1 MKTLEE
7 IKKHLLRIGYTSKD
21 KYRICGWLLAKGIKD
36 MNETLVFREG
46 TRNMEDFIRWFEGN
60 EEEEKP
66 FTCKKGDFVSVQR
79 GIYGIALT
87 DSKDG
92 LVLLLDEHCVCNIY
106 VITTYTRLCTYEEKK
121 RFLDHFKRKG
131 ITYNEKEMTFG
142 IDDKHYDVISNLE
155 GNNKEDEFVSF
166 YQILED
172 LGLR

>member
-7 IKKHLLRIGYTSKD
+7 IKKHLLRFGYTSKD
-21 KYRICGWLLAKGIKD
+21 KYRICGWLVAKGIKD
-36 MNETLVFREG
+36 INETLIFREG
-46 TRNMEDFIRWFEGN
+46 THTIEDFIGWFENGN
-60 EEEEKP
+60 ADNKP
-66 FTCKKGDFVSVQR
+66 FTCKRGDFVSVQR
-79 GIYGIALT
+79 GIYGVALA

-92 LVLLLDEHCVCNIY
+92 LILLLDENCVLIY
-106 VITTYTRLCTYEEKK
+106 AINEDTRLCTEEEKECILEYLK
-121 RFLDHFKRKG
+121 GQG

>member
-1 MKTLEE
+1 MKKLEE
-7 IKKHLLRIGYTSKD
+7 IKKHLLRFGYTNDD
-21 KYRICGWLLAKGIKD
+21 KYRICGWLVAKGIKD
-36 MNETLVFREG
+36 INETLIFREG
-46 TRNMEDFIRWFEGN
+46 THTIEDFIGWFENGN
-60 EEEEKP
+60 ADNKP
-66 FTCKKGDFVSVQR
+66 FTCKRGDFVSVQR
-79 GIYGIALT
+79 GIHGIALA

-92 LVLLLDEHCVCNIY
+92 LILLLDENCVLIY
-106 VITTYTRLCTYEEKK
+106 AINEDTRLCTEEEKECI
-121 RFLDHFKRKG
+121 LDYLKCQG

>member
-7 IKKHLLRIGYTSKD
+7 IKKHLLRFGYTKND
-21 KYRICGWLLAKGIKD
+21 KYRICGWLVAKEIKD
-36 MNETLVFREG
+36 TDETLVFREG

-60 EEEEKP
+60 EEDEKP

-79 GIYGIALT
+79 GMYGIALA

-92 LVLLLDEHCVCNIY
+92 LVLLLDENYVLIY
-106 VITTYTRLCTYEEKK
+106 AINEDTRLCTEEEKECI
-121 RFLDHFKRKG
+121 LDYLKCQG

-142 IDDKHYDVISNLE
+142 IDDKHYNVISNLE
-155 GNNKEDEFVSF
+155 GNNKENDFVSF

>member
-7 IKKHLLRIGYTSKD
+7 IKKHLLRFGYTKND
-21 KYRICGWLLAKGIKD
+21 KYRICGWLVAKGIKD
-36 MNETLVFREG
+36 MNETLNFREG
-46 TRNMEDFIRWFEGN
+46 TRNMEDFIRWFECN

-79 GIYGIALT
+79 GIYGIALA

-92 LVLLLDEHCVCNIY
+92 LILLLDENCVLIY
-106 VITTYTRLCTYEEKK
+106 AINEDTRLCTEEEKERILEYLK
-121 RFLDHFKRKG
+121 GQG
-131 ITYNEKEMTFG
+131 ITYSDKDMTFG
-142 IDDKHYDVISNLE
+142 IDDKCHDVISNLE
-155 GNNKEDEFVSF
+155 GNNQENEFVSF

>member
-7 IKKHLLRIGYTSKD
+7 IKKHLLRNGYTSKD
-21 KYRICGWLLAKGIKD
+21 KYRICGWLVAKGIKD
-36 MNETLVFREG
+36 TNETIVFREG

-60 EEEEKP
+60 EEDEKS

-79 GIYGIALT
+79 GIYGIALA

-92 LVLLLDEHCVCNIY
+92 LVLLLDENCVLIY
-106 VITTYTRLCTYEEKK
+106 AINEDTRLCTEEEKERILGYLK
-121 RFLDHFKRKG
+121 RQG

-142 IDDKHYDVISNLE
+142 IDDKHPDVISNLE
-155 GNNKEDEFVSF
+155 GNEKENVFVPF

>member
-7 IKKHLLRIGYTSKD
+7 IKKHLLRFGYTSKD
-21 KYRICGWLLAKGIKD
+21 KYRICGWLVAKGIKD
-36 MNETLVFREG
+36 TDETLVFREG

-60 EEEEKP
+60 EEDEKT

-106 VITTYTRLCTYEEKK
+106 VITTYTRLCTDEEKK

-131 ITYNEKEMTFG
+131 ITYNDKDMAFG
-142 IDDKHYDVISNLE
+142 IDDEYIHIVRNISE
-155 GNNKEDEFVSF
+155 NNENEECVSF
-166 YQILED
+166 RKLLDYLYEY
-172 LGLR
+172 

>member
-1 MKTLEE
+1 MKTFEE
-7 IKKHLLRIGYTSKD
+7 IKKHLLINGYTSKD
-21 KYRICGWLLAKGIKD
+21 KYRICGWLVAKGIKD
-36 MNETLVFREG
+36 MNETLTFREG

-66 FTCKKGDFVSVQR
+66 FTCKRGDFVSVQR
-79 GIYGIALT
+79 GIHGIALA

-92 LVLLLDEHCVCNIY
+92 LILLLDENCVLIY
-106 VITTYTRLCTYEEKK
+106 AINEDTRLCTEEEKE
-121 RFLDHFKRKG
+121 RILDYLKCQG